1 MAVLCCP
8 VLLFPDYEITLKDT
22 IESLRQIHPGHP
34 SLRAVIRLIENT
46 SVQTRRILQPL
57 DETLR
62 HPGVP
67 ARMALYW
74 SAIRRFV
81 PTLVDKAL
89 VGADLSRDEID
100 AVIFVS
106 CTGFSMP
113 SPIVWL
119 INELGFPTRIQQF
132 PFAQLGCGAGSSAI
146 STAAQY
152 CRAHPGRNVLI
163 VAFELCSLC
172 YQPGDTEVGQ
182 LLSAGLFGDGFAA
195 AVMRGSSGV
204 TGIRIE
210 QSAAETIPGTSD
222 WIAYDVRDTG
232 FHFRLDRRVRTTMRQ
247 VAPRISNLVAT
258 AGWLNTELDFV
269 VAHAGGPRILNDLT
283 EFLGIDPS
291 LHQFSQAALA
301 EHGNTASVLI
311 FDALARFYSS
321 NAATAGARGVI
332 AGFGPGVSADFSLG
346 TFV

>member
-8 VLLFPDYEITLKDT
+8 VLLFPEYEITLKDT
-22 IESLRQIHPGHP
+22 IESLRQVHPGHP
-34 SLRAVIRLIENT
+34 RLRTVIRLIENT
-46 SVQTRRILQPL
+46 SVRTRRILQPL
-57 DETLR
+57 DQTLR
-62 HPGVP
+62 HPGVA
-67 ARMALYW
+67 ARMELYW
-74 SAIRRFV
+74 SAIRRYV
-81 PTLVDKAL
+81 PVLVEKAL
-89 VGADLSRDEID
+89 AGADLSRDEID

-132 PFAQLGCGAGSSAI
+132 PIAQLGCVAGSSAI

-152 CRAHPGRNVLI
+152 CRAYPGRNVLI
-163 VAFELCSLC
+163 MAFELCSLC
-172 YQPGDTEVGQ
+172 YQPGDTEVGH

-195 AVMRGSSGV
+195 AVMKGAGT

-210 QSAAETIPGTSD
+210 RSAAETIPGTSD
-222 WIAYDVRDTG
+222 WIAYDVRETG
-232 FHFRLDRRVRTTMRQ
+232 FHFRLDSRVRTSVRHL
-247 VAPRISNLVAT
+247 APGITDLVTA
-258 AGWLNTELDFV
+258 AGWLNKELDFV
-269 VAHAGGPRILNDLT
+269 IAHAGGPRILHDLT

-311 FDALARFYSS
+311 FDALARFFASQV
-321 NAATAGARGVI
+321 ATAGARGLL
-332 AGFGPGVSADFSLG
+332 AGFGPGVSADFSLA
-346 TFV
+346 TFL